1 VTTVNLLNPF
11 WFGTPAIHLYWRLYV
26 LSTEDGDAIRIQEI
40 EMAATAGGA
49 NQCTGGTASASS
61 EFFDG
66 TKAAAN
72 AFDGTGAAWASDETA
87 APNKGGGGWNQ
98 WVQYEFPAPVGVAE
112 IRITADGFVVNS
124 APYAFTLLGSND
136 GVNWTAYLRVFGEPL
151 WTTNEQRTYAVPST
165 PINLSAAPRI
175 WFIEVVA
182 NDGGTGGWGVAEIEL
197 ADSAAGASIAT
208 GGKAISQPWFTVRPP
223 SLAFDGAST
232 PEYVSRNGDYRSGFI
247 AYELVTGSALHEV
260 RITSR
265 AGAAA
270 SQAPRT
276 FNIKSS
282 VDGYHFTTEL
292 AVASSSG
299 WGGSETRTFEL

>member
-11 WFGTPAIHLYWRLYV
+11 WFGTPAIHSYWRLYILAV
-26 LSTEDGDAIRIQEI
+26 GNGDVVRIQEL

-61 EFFDG
+61 FFDG
-66 TKAAAN
+66 TKVPAN
-72 AFDGTGAAWASDETA
+72 AFDGTNTEWMAAETA
-87 APNKGGGGWNQ
+87 APNLGGGGWDE

-112 IRITADGFVVNS
+112 IRIRGSDLVTNGS
-124 APYAFTLLGSND
+124 PYAFTLLGSND
-136 GVNWTAYLRVFGEPL
+136 GVNWTAYLQVFGETSWSL
-151 WTTNEQRTYAVPST
+151 DEQRTYAVPST
-165 PINLSAAPRI
+165 PIDLSAAPRI

-182 NDGGTGGWGVAEIEL
+182 NDGGTGGWGVTEIAL

-208 GGKAISQPWFTVRPP
+208 GGKAISQPWFIVLPP
-223 SLAFDGAST
+223 LQAFDGSSFT
-232 PEYVSRNGDYRSGFI
+232 EYGSNGGNYRSGFI

-265 AGAAA
+265 AGIAA

-282 VDGYHFTTEL
+282 VDGYHFTTER

-299 WGGSETRTFEL
+299 WGSAETRTFVL